1 MKLTFLGTGTSQGV
15 PVIACH
21 CRVCRSGDP
30 RDRRLRT
37 SALLSVESE
46 KCEVRSDAAQ
56 SGGSQLTTYHLPL
69 TTNILFDIGPDFRQ
83 QMLREDVGHLDAILI
98 THAHRDHVGGLDDI
112 RSFNYVQH
120 SKMNVYLND
129 EACHAIERDYH
140 YIFEPHQ
147 YPGLPEA
154 DLHTVGG
161 EVFSVQCS
169 VSRDAAAPGTLNT
182 EHSTLNTINVTP
194 IKAMHKDLPVLGF
207 RIGEMAYITDANYI
221 APEEMAKLK
230 GVKVLVINALR
241 KEKHFSHYSLPE
253 ALAVIE
259 EVAPERAFLTHISHE
274 MGLHEEVQAELPQGV
289 ELAYDGLKVEI

>member
-1 MKLTFLGTGTSQGV
+1 M
-15 PVIACH
+15 
-21 CRVCRSGDP
+21 
-30 RDRRLRT
+30 
-37 SALLSVESE
+37 
-46 KCEVRSDAAQ
+46 RSDAAQ

-120 SKMNVYLND
+120 SKMNVYLNA
-129 EACHAIERDYH
+129 EARHAIERDYH

-154 DLHTVGG
+154 ELHTVGSG
-161 EVFSVQCS
+161 EFVVGS
-169 VSRDAAAPGTLNT
+169 DATQLSGSPLPTTHYPLP
-182 EHSTLNTINVTP
+182 TINVTP

-207 RIGEMAYITDANYI
+207 RIGAMAYITDANYI
-221 APEEMAKLK
+221 APEELAKLK

-241 KEKHFSHYSLPE
+241 REKHFSHFSLPE
-253 ALAVIE
+253 ALEVIE
-259 EVAPERAFLTHISHE
+259 QVAPEQAYLTHMSHE
-274 MGLHEEVQAELPQGV
+274 MGLHAEVSPTLPPKV
-289 ELAYDGLKVEI
+289 ALAYDGLSVEI